1 MIPIDLS
8 YWDLLIATSLLALGA
23 VVLWRQRLGLVR
35 DLLWGSVR
43 AFVQLSLVGLA
54 LKWIFATEHP
64 LPVAAF
70 FLLIIAAA
78 TLTAGRRQKR
88 RLPHSHLLLAC
99 AISVGVIP
107 VLAIATFLVIRPS
120 PFWVGQYLLP
130 LAGMTTAGAMNAANL
145 TLNRL
150 AGEMKS
156 RQHEIEA
163 VLALGLSPQ
172 AAVKTL
178 TRDVAQAA
186 LIPTINALM
195 AVGIVQLPGMMSGQI
210 LAGVPPVA
218 AVRYQIIIMFMLAAA
233 PTLTTALTIHWATSS
248 YFTKREQLR
257 YDLVT

>member
-1 MIPIDLS
+1 MNYIDLT
-8 YWDLLIATSLLALGA
+8 YFDLVVAASLIVLAA
-23 VVLWRQRLGLVR
+23 VVLWRERLGLVR

-54 LKWIFATEHP
+54 LKWIFAANHP
-64 LPVAAF
+64 LPVAGF
-70 FLLIIAAA
+70 FILIIAAA

-88 RLPHSHLLLAC
+88 RLPHSLLLLAG
-99 AISVGVIP
+99 AIASGVVP
-107 VLAIATFLVIRPS
+107 VLAIGVLLVVRPE
-120 PFWVGQYLLP
+120 PFWQGQYLLP

-172 AAVKTL
+172 IAVRTL

-186 LIPTINALM
+186 LIPTINALLAM
-195 AVGIVQLPGMMSGQI
+195 GIVQLPGMMSGQI

-218 AVRYQIIIMFMLAAA
+218 AVKYQIVILFMISSAAV
-233 PTLTTALTIHWATSS
+233 LTTVLTLRWATHL
-248 YFTKREQLR
+248 YFTKREQLKCE
-257 YDLVT
+257 LVT

>member
-1 MIPIDLS
+1 MNYIDLT
-8 YWDLLIATSLLALGA
+8 YIDLAIAISLLALA
-23 VVLWRQRLGLVR
+23 AIVLWRERLGLVR
-35 DLLWGSVR
+35 DFLWGSIR

-54 LKWIFATEHP
+54 LKWIFAADHP
-64 LPVAAF
+64 LPVAGF
-70 FLLIIAAA
+70 LLLIIAAA

-88 RLPHSHLLLAC
+88 RLPHSFLLLAG
-99 AISVGVIP
+99 AIASGVVP
-107 VLAIATFLVIRPS
+107 VLAIGVLLVVRPQ
-120 PFWVGQYLLP
+120 PFWQGQYLLP

-172 AAVKTL
+172 TAVRDL

-186 LIPTINALM
+186 LIPTINALLAM
-195 AVGIVQLPGMMSGQI
+195 GIVQLPGMMSGQI

-218 AVRYQIIIMFMLAAA
+218 AVKYQIVILFMISSAAV
-233 PTLTTALTIHWATSS
+233 LTTVLTLRWATHL

-257 YDLVT
+257 YELVA